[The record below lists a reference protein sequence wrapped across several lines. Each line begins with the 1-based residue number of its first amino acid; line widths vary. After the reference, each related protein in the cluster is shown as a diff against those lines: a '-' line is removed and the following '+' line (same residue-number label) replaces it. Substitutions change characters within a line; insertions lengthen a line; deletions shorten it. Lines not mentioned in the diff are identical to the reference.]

1 MMPTRFPVSAYGRR
15 PRRVAAWWG
24 VGVIILTL
32 IIVVFFGG
40 VIFDPLAELAGFIV
54 PGAAQGQAALGR
66 AVETMTRSRAD
77 LVAENERL
85 QSWVAELQAALSTAQ
100 SLSRENESLRRELSL
115 IHNEP
120 GAIAGEVLPSLGPLP
135 YNLLRVAV
143 GDGVRVR
150 PGAEVRAG
158 ALTLGRVLA
167 QAGPVLK
174 VELLSAPGRVTGVR
188 LGAAGTAVEAIGQG
202 AGTWAV
208 SLPRGVPVAVGEWAL
223 SASSTNP
230 LAVGVVGAVVS
241 DPAQSLQTVYLE
253 LPFGLGDLRH
263 VEILDH

>member
-15 PRRVAAWWG
+15 PRRATAWWG

-32 IIVVFFGG
+32 VIVVFFGQ
-40 VIFDPLAELAGFIV
+40 VIFDPLAELAGFMV
-54 PGAAQGQAALGR
+54 PGAAKGQAAFGR

-77 LVAENERL
+77 LIVENEQL
-85 QSWVAELQAALSTAQ
+85 KSQLAEFQAAASTNQALSAA
-100 SLSRENESLRRELSL
+100 NESLRRELSL

-143 GDGVRVR
+143 GDEVRVR

-158 ALTLGRVLA
+158 TLTLGRVLA

-174 VELLSAPGRVTGVR
+174 IELLSAPGRVTGVR

-202 AGTWAV
+202 AGTWAI

-223 SASSTNP
+223 SASSTTP
-230 LAVGVVGAVVS
+230 VAVGVVGAVKS
-241 DPAQSLQTVYLE
+241 DPAQSLQTVYVE
-253 LPFGLGDLRH
+253 LPFVLGDLRH